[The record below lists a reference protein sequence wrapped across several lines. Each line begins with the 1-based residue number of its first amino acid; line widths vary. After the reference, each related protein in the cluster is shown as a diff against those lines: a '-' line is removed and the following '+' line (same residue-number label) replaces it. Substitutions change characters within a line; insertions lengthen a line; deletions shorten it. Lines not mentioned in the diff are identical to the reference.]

1 MDLEKIS
8 KYISYVLRHN
18 PQDIGLELG
27 ERGFVNT
34 SELISGVNEHFGK
47 DVIDMDKL
55 REIVA
60 TDNKQRYSFSED
72 ESLIRANQGHSIN
85 VDLGL
90 DVKEPP
96 EFLYHGTSENSLDLI
111 FKGGIKRMSRDYV
124 HLSSDEETARTV
136 GSRHGVSRVLQV
148 NSGQMFKDGYK
159 FYQSDNGVWLTDFVP
174 VEYLV
179 LL

>member
-8 KYISYVLRHN
+8 RYISYVLRHN
-18 PQDIGLELG
+18 PSDANLELG
-27 ERGFVNT
+27 ERGFVST
-34 SELISGVNEHFGK
+34 SELISGVNEHFGE
-47 DVIDMDKL
+47 DVLDIPKL
-55 REIVA
+55 QEIVV
-60 TDNKQRYSFSED
+60 TDSNNRYSFNHDGSM
-72 ESLIRANQGHSIN
+72 IRANQGHSIN

-90 DVKEPP
+90 DAKEPP
-96 EFLYHGTSENSLDLI
+96 EFLYHGTSKDSLDLI
-111 FKGGIKRMSRDYV
+111 FEGGIKRMSRDYV
-124 HLSSDEETARTV
+124 HLSSNTERAQAV

-159 FYQSDNGVWLTDFVP
+159 FYQSENGVWLTYFVP